1 MTDPVRDRVVEVTRL
16 GAQGDGVAET
26 PGGAVY
32 LPFALPGERWR
43 IADGRPAERLTA
55 SSHRQ
60 QPLCRHFGQCGGCV
74 AQHMT
79 PELYRSWKEAVLVNA
94 FAHRGIEVTPRPMRL
109 VAAQSRRRAFFG
121 VARRGDEVV
130 LGFREEGRHALVDLA
145 ECPVLDPA
153 ITTALPL
160 LRELARMA
168 LPPEAGGRLI
178 VTRAQGGLDV
188 AIENGSTRLAPEARA
203 DLARRAAAARVQ
215 RLTVFG
221 DVVYMEQTPW
231 LTLGGVRVELPAG
244 AFLQA
249 VPEAEAA
256 MIELVTQAVCRAK
269 SVADLFSGLG
279 TFTFP
284 VARKARVLAV
294 DSERRS
300 LEALEKAAR
309 GATGLKPIT
318 TRIRDLMREPLSRG
332 ELEGFD
338 AVLLDPPRAGAKAQA
353 ESLARSRVP
362 TVVMVSCNPA
372 TAGRD
377 ARILIDGGYRLES
390 LTPIDQFLYS
400 AHLELVAVFR
410 R

>member
-1 MTDPVRDRVVEVTRL
+1 MADPVRKRVVEITRL
-16 GAQGDGVAET
+16 GAQGDGIAET
-26 PGGAVY
+26 PEGAVY

-43 IADGRPAERLTA
+43 IADGRSVEGLTE

-60 QPLCRHFGQCGGCV
+60 QPLCPHFGQCGGCV
-74 AQHMT
+74 AQHMV
-79 PELYRSWKEAVLVNA
+79 PELYRSWKKAALVDP
-94 FAHRGIEVTPRPMRL
+94 FAHRGIAVTPQPMRI
-109 VAAQSRRRAFFG
+109 VAAHSRRRAFFG

-130 LGFREEGRHALVDLA
+130 LGFREEGRHALVDLT

-153 ITTALPL
+153 ITSALPM
-160 LRELARMA
+160 LRELARLA
-168 LPPEAGGRLI
+168 LPPDAGGRLI
-178 VTRAQGGLDV
+178 VTRVECGLDV
-188 AIENGSTRLAPEARA
+188 AIENGSARLGPEVRA
-203 DLARRAAAARVQ
+203 DLARRAARAGLQ

-221 DVVYMEQTPW
+221 DAVYMEQVPW

-256 MIELVTQAVCRAK
+256 MTELITQSVRKAK

-284 VARKARVLAV
+284 LARKARVLAV

-300 LEALEKAAR
+300 IEALEKAAR
-309 GATGLKPIT
+309 GASGLKPVT

-332 ELEGFD
+332 ELEAFD
-338 AVLLDPPRAGAKAQA
+338 AVVLDPPRSGAKAQA
-353 ESLARSRVP
+353 EALARSRVP
-362 TVVMVSCNPA
+362 TVVMASCNPA

-390 LTPIDQFLYS
+390 VTPIDQFLYS